1 MFQKKIRKKYVDIAN
16 VVLCHC
22 VNFQYKIRYILGSVK
37 MTNLTKRSNQIF
49 SLLFMDSKILIFFI
63 SLKYNIF
70 RSENL
75 HTYRIQYYPR
85 HDIFF
90 KKIDVQI

>member
-1 MFQKKIRKKYVDIAN
+1 MFQKELEKYVDIAN
-16 VVLCHC
+16 VVLYHC
-22 VNFQYKIRYILGSVK
+22 VNFQNKRRYILGSVK
-37 MTNLTKRSNQIF
+37 MTNLTKRWNQIF
-49 SLLFMDSKILIFFI
+49 SLLFMDSKILICFFM

-85 HDIFF
+85 HDNFF
-90 KKIDVQI
+90 KKINIQI